1 MSQLEL
7 QASYANEIEKLK
19 RFINATE
26 VLTDLT
32 EAAAA
37 KTAEELEDT
46 KAVLQGME
54 KQTANT
60 KKK

>member
-1 MSQLEL
+1 MSQFEL
-7 QASYANEIEKLK
+7 QESYANEIDRL
-19 RFINATE
+19 RRAISATE
-26 VLTDLT
+26 VLTDLS

-37 KTAEELEDT
+37 KTAEELEDVR
-46 KAVLQGME
+46 AVLQGME

>member
-1 MSQLEL
+1 MNQSEL
-7 QASYANEIEKLK
+7 DKSYVNQIEKLK
-19 RFINATE
+19 RYIHVTE
-26 VLTDLT
+26 MLTDLT

-54 KQTANT
+54 KQSFYT

>member
-7 QASYANEIEKLK
+7 QASYANEIDRL
-19 RFINATE
+19 RIAISATE
-26 VLTDLT
+26 VLTDLS

-37 KTAEELEDT
+37 KTAEELEDVR
-46 KAVLQGME
+46 AVLQGME